1 MRRNF
6 INASCCSWSRNSEIP
21 WCPEGGK
28 RARQI
33 RSQAIHAGVNRGVM
47 KRGLATLFWAAA
59 VALAAAASGCASV
72 EGGRLYTSGTEAL
85 DRGDVESAVDAL
97 QRAAALV
104 PQASEIQNHLGL
116 AYQAAGRSNEAR
128 AAFERAVDLDC
139 DNLAARHNL
148 AVIEGWAGG
157 GSVNQGAEP

>member
-1 MRRNF
+1 
-6 INASCCSWSRNSEIP
+6 
-21 WCPEGGK
+21 
-28 RARQI
+28 
-33 RSQAIHAGVNRGVM
+33 M

-59 VALAAAASGCASV
+59 VALAASASGCASV